1 MMHQDG
7 NIPISV
13 AALHANH
20 LLKKYFW
27 ENKTAVH
34 VELKWDKTLLLIG
47 SLHDESKYMLHVLL
61 CCCFSFQVL
70 VATSIIKLFMVI

>member
-20 LLKKYFW
+20 FFQKYFW

-34 VELKWDKTLLLIG
+34 AELKWDKTLLLIG
-47 SLHDESKYMLHVLL
+47 PLHDESKYMPHVLL
-61 CCCFSFQVL
+61 RCCFSFQVL
-70 VATSIIKLFMVI
+70 VATSIKLFMVI